1 MFNINLENK
10 EDSIELNNTVT
21 EIKNTLEGM
30 NSRLDDTEK
39 WISELKEKRKSCK
52 LNLKKKRILKNEDS
66 LRDR

>member
-52 LNLKKKRILKNEDS
+52 LNLKKKEF
-66 LRDR
+66 

>member
-39 WISELKEKRKSCK
+39 
-52 LNLKKKRILKNEDS
+52 
-66 LRDR
+66 

>member
-39 WISELKEKRKSCK
+39 WISERKEKRKSCK
-52 LNLKKKRILKNEDS
+52 LNLKKKEF
-66 LRDR
+66 